1 MIDGGLGLGRESG
14 LSLPV
19 RKPARAA
26 LVPVF
31 FHMSYLCRPIGG
43 PWVHYPTQ
51 PLLYNCPDVEVTL

>member
-1 MIDGGLGLGRESG
+1 MMHPPLALLGERMVDGGLDLGRESG

-19 RKPARAA
+19 RKPDRAA

-43 PWVHYPTQ
+43 PWV
-51 PLLYNCPDVEVTL
+51 D